1 MAAPEGNTF
10 WKLRSKHGRRKL
22 FETPELLWEA
32 ACEYF
37 QWCDE
42 NPWLQKKAI
51 QKTTPVPKTK
61 GRGKNKTITVEKEQQ
76 IHQEVSPTARPYSL
90 TGFCLYIDASRA
102 YWTNFK
108 AGFKA
113 KTNDELSETDKDFLC
128 VIARVEETIETQQF
142 EGAVVG
148 AFNANIIARKLG
160 LSDKQEVDH
169 TTGGEKFKGFNFLPY
184 TPEADSIE

>member
-10 WKLRSKHGRRKL
+10 WKLRSKHGRKKL

-90 TGFCLYIDASRA
+90 TGFCIYIGASSG

-108 AGFKA
+108 AGLKNQ
-113 KTNDELSETDKDFLC
+113 KKEGDISETDEDFLS
-128 VIARVEETIETQQF
+128 VITCVEETIETQQF

-160 LSDKQEVDH
+160 LADKQDI
-169 TTGGEKFKGFNFLPY
+169 TSGGEKFGLP
-184 TPEADSIE
+184 TTINIIEDNERKP